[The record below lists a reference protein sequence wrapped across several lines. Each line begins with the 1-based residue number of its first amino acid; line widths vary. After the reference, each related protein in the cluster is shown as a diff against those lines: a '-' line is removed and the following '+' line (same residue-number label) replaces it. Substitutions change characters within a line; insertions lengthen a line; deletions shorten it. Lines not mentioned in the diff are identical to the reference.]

1 MSKKTAP
8 KPQVTKKPVR
18 KPVPKPTRKP
28 VPKPA
33 KKPPAVRA
41 GVHPGAFCSPEGAY
55 GTTSKGTPMRCT
67 SRGRDQA
74 RWRSA

>member
-1 MSKKTAP
+1 
-8 KPQVTKKPVR
+8 
-18 KPVPKPTRKP
+18 VPKPVKKP
-28 VPKPA
+28 PA
-33 KKPPAVRA
+33 PKPPAVRA

-67 SRGRDQA
+67 SRGGDQA